1 MICFLKNIGILMII
15 AGVVLLFFYTTQ
27 NRINNTHYAISVF
40 LEIAGLIIYILT
52 NRFLNEKDNIC

>member
-1 MICFLKNIGILMII
+1 MII

-52 NRFLNEKDNIC
+52 NRFLNEKDNMC